1 MLRRVTADRDGGA
14 MAVTL
19 MGSDMGKLY
28 AILTQVAGVR
38 R

>member
-1 MLRRVTADRDGGA
+1 